1 MDAIS
6 FEAGWQGYALTGRP
20 DLLNYLRR
28 GDVTWSQLW
37 DFYRAHPA
45 DPGAVV
51 RLMGLFH
58 AFLSVQY
65 DAEGAVLDY
74 EQGVYPQLRE
84 WAQLAVECAD
94 WIPEE
99 KIRDSL
105 AGLLEQDLISPL
117 YYEAVFNVY
126 LEASVERS
134 AAIWSE
140 QPEARA
146 SLGGLEVPAV
156 TFRRISIQLPERVLS
171 DSLQNDPQWAAARS
185 RIVSCRHADWDRAYA
200 VALGEEE
207 GDWRDEGGSG

>member
-1 MDAIS
+1 MDTIS
-6 FEAGWQGYALTGRP
+6 YQTGWQSYALTGRP

-37 DFYRAHPA
+37 EFYRAHPA
-45 DPGAVV
+45 DPSAVV

-99 KIRDSL
+99 KVRDSL

-117 YYEAVFNVY
+117 YYEAAFNVY
-126 LEASVERS
+126 LEASVEQT
-134 AAIWSE
+134 AAMWTE
-140 QPEARA
+140 QPEVRTTLAD
-146 SLGGLEVPAV
+146 LELPA
-156 TFRRISIQLPERVLS
+156 TTGRRISVRLPERGIVTP
-171 DSLQNDPQWAAARS
+171 LQSDPQWVAAKARL
-185 RIVSCRHADWDRAYA
+185 VSCRHADWDQAYA
-200 VALGEEE
+200 MALGEEE
-207 GDWRDEGGSG
+207 DDWRDEGGSG